1 MNVQEEP
8 QVGQIEAHANEVNT
22 RRLRSRLRLA
32 QPFPNFQLVLPSTKW
47 ALNVQLHGLIEQE
60 PSMTTMQSQ
69 PFSPNPFPLF
79 LPFLPKRAAAPMAP
93 SHV

>member
-1 MNVQEEP
+1 M
-8 QVGQIEAHANEVNT
+8 
-22 RRLRSRLRLA
+22 
-32 QPFPNFQLVLPSTKW
+32 LPSTKW

-69 PFSPNPFPLF
+69 PFSPNPFP
-79 LPFLPKRAAAPMAP
+79 PFLPRRAAAPMAP